1 MLAVPQPVLV
11 EQQVLVEE
19 GQMHLE
25 VEQEPEPA
33 LVTVSVC
40 LVPEAVALE
49 MA

>member
-1 MLAVPQPVLV
+1 
-11 EQQVLVEE
+11 
-19 GQMHLE
+19 
-25 VEQEPEPA
+25 VEQEPP